1 MSARGSKKRDLAR
14 RCARLQAEQK
24 QKSRRSL
31 GASSLALLSVSG
43 IKRGKTQ
50 NGRASLPFCQSISA
64 SRRQS
69 PCAYDGRMIRPRWD
83 EVELTL

>member
-31 GASSLALLSVSG
+31 GASSLALLSVSD
-43 IKRGKTQ
+43 IKRGKPRTAGPVCHSASLQ
-50 NGRASLPFCQSISA
+50 ARAVGRAHA
-64 SRRQS
+64 HMM
-69 PCAYDGRMIRPRWD
+69 GG
-83 EVELTL
+83 